1 MSPPFFEV
9 SVSSLQLNE
18 IEVGVTST
26 KVRSVMP
33 DGTLSAMT
41 WIAGEAI
48 NAWPTLLVER
58 IL

>member
-1 MSPPFFEV
+1 MSPPFFV
-9 SVSSLQLNE
+9 LSVSSLQLNE

-41 WIAGEAI
+41 
-48 NAWPTLLVER
+48 
-58 IL
+58 